1 MGSMDQCTLEVER
14 LRSHSKLGGTALR
27 RRLSAAPAALLATG
41 FLAVA
46 WAGPLAAP
54 AAAATT
60 GWNGGRVVA
69 WGDNTS
75 HQTDVPAAARS
86 NVNAISGGGDFALAL
101 TMDGHVVA
109 WGNDTYGQTDVPA
122 GLSNTTAISAGK
134 DFAVALES
142 DGTVAAWGAD
152 NVGQTNVPAG
162 LSNVAAISAGCDHV
176 LALKSD
182 GTVVA
187 WGGNGY
193 GQTNVPTH
201 LIFPVVSGVSGFGAG
216 GVPIMHLMPFTN
228 IKAVSAGCYYSLAIT
243 PFGTVVAWGDD
254 IHGQTD
260 VPAGLSSVIEISAG
274 MDHALALKS
283 DGTVVAWGDSFMG
296 GTSVPA
302 GLSKVISVS
311 AGQWFSMALTWDSSQ
326 YSEVIVAWGND
337 MYGQTDVPADLATAP
352 GYAARIAAGGEFA
365 LAVAI
370 WHVPDAPTDVVAKA
384 GNGFAS
390 VSWKAPAD
398 NGYSPIT
405 QYTITT
411 SPGGKTCSTT
421 ANVHSCKIAG
431 LTNGTTYTFTV
442 TATNAIGT
450 GPASTPSAPVTP
462 AAP

>member
-1 MGSMDQCTLEVER
+1 MGSMDQGALEVECP
-14 LRSHSKLGGTALR
+14 RSHSKLGGSALR
-27 RRLSAAPAALLATG
+27 RRFSAAPAALLATG
-41 FLAVA
+41 LLAVA
-46 WAGPLAAP
+46 WVGPLAAP
-54 AAAATT
+54 AAASTT

-142 DGTVAAWGAD
+142 DGTVAAWGND
-152 NVGQTNVPAG
+152 NGGQTNVPAG
-162 LSNVAAISAGCDHV
+162 LSGVTAVSAGCDHV

-182 GTVVA
+182 GSVVA

-243 PFGTVVAWGDD
+243 PWDTVVGWGDD

-260 VPAGLSSVIEISAG
+260 VPAGLSSVSEISAG

-302 GLSKVISVS
+302 GLSNVVSIS
-311 AGQWFSMALTWDSSQ
+311 AGQWFGMAMTWDSPQ
-326 YSEVIVAWGND
+326 YSQTFVAWGSD
-337 MYGQTDVPADLATAP
+337 MYSQTDVPANVAATHGDVAEMAAGDGFDLALLAQYVP
-352 GYAARIAAGGEFA
+352 G
-365 LAVAI
+365 
-370 WHVPDAPTDVVAKA
+370 APTDVAAMA
-384 GNGFAS
+384 GNGFAR
-390 VSWKAPAD
+390 VSWNAPAS

-431 LTNGTTYTFTV
+431 LTNGIAYTFTV

-450 GPASTPSAPVTP
+450 SPASTPSAPVTP

>member
-41 FLAVA
+41 LLAVA

-182 GTVVA
+182 GSVVA

-193 GQTNVPTH
+193 GQTTVPTH
-201 LIFPVVSGVSGFGAG
+201 LIVPVVSSVSGFGRVLLAAMMRLCRS
-216 GVPIMHLMPFTN
+216 VLMRSAPT
-228 IKAVSAGCYYSLAIT
+228 ITASTSPLAIRCPAMLSVTSVQGMPSCTHSQAVSR
-243 PFGTVVAWGDD
+243 
-254 IHGQTD
+254 
-260 VPAGLSSVIEISAG
+260 
-274 MDHALALKS
+274 
-283 DGTVVAWGDSFMG
+283 
-296 GTSVPA
+296 
-302 GLSKVISVS
+302 
-311 AGQWFSMALTWDSSQ
+311 
-326 YSEVIVAWGND
+326 
-337 MYGQTDVPADLATAP
+337 AP
-352 GYAARIAAGGEFA
+352 CR
-365 LAVAI
+365 
-370 WHVPDAPTDVVAKA
+370 
-384 GNGFAS
+384 
-390 VSWKAPAD
+390 
-398 NGYSPIT
+398 
-405 QYTITT
+405 
-411 SPGGKTCSTT
+411 
-421 ANVHSCKIAG
+421 
-431 LTNGTTYTFTV
+431 
-442 TATNAIGT
+442 
-450 GPASTPSAPVTP
+450 
-462 AAP
+462 